1 MVVGTNTWESWV
13 TVTMSW
19 SAKIVHRG
27 SMLWARVRDV
37 VIIHIELDFHDMYP
51 RHASMSWT
59 GVVEVKFNEE
69 YMSWNYVV
77 GNDSMSYTYVV
88 EVF

>member
-1 MVVGTNTWESWV
+1 
-13 TVTMSW
+13 MSW
-19 SAKIVHRG
+19 STKIQ
-27 SMLWARVRDV
+27 
-37 VIIHIELDFHDMYP
+37 IELDFHDMHP
-51 RHASMSWT
+51 RHPSMSWK